1 MIKINEHHQKLQA
14 SYLFANI
21 NKRVREFQQKH
32 PERDLI
38 WLGIGDVTQPLPA
51 ACISAFHKAVDELAS
66 ARTFRGYGPEQGY
79 DFLREAIASHDFQAR
94 GADIQ
99 ADEVFVSDGAKC
111 DVGNFQELFA
121 TDIRVAITDPVYPV
135 YVDTNVMAGRTEAF
149 RDGRYPG
156 LVYLDCTPEN
166 GYSPQ
171 LPREPADLIYLCSP
185 NNPTGATMTR
195 EQLQAWVDYAR
206 ENRSLILFDAA
217 YEAFIRDDSLVHS
230 IYEIPGAQDVA
241 IEFRS
246 FSKTAGF
253 TGVRCAYAVVPK
265 RCTAYTAAG
274 KPVSVRDLWLRRH
287 TTKFNGV
294 SYPVQRA
301 AEAVYSPEGQQEVRK
316 LIDYYLTNA
325 AYVRESFQRMGVACV
340 GGDNSP
346 YIWVRTDRDSWEFF
360 DFLLDKAGVVCTPGA
375 GFGRCGERH
384 IRISAFNSYEN
395 IQQAMQ
401 RIAGVLQAQS
411 PSSQSR

>member
-79 DFLREAIASHDFQAR
+79 DFLRETIASHDFQLR

-99 ADEVFVSDGAKC
+99 ADEIFVSDGAKC

-149 RDGRYPG
+149 QDGRYPG

-217 YEAFIRDDSLVHS
+217 YEAFIRDDQLVHS

-241 IEFRS
+241 VEFRS

-411 PSSQSR
+411 PSSLSR